1 MEKKPE
7 KYEKNNRFDRFSG
20 CFRHASDDYHTQSS
34 DWPYYYCTLIVCGLS
49 MLLRRLRGLLIMI
62 DWEEISRTE
71 DADEL
76 KEAKLWLFQEN
87 IRLQNERKEFEA
99 VQDKFLKERVCF
111 RREMEELNRRT
122 VMERKRLKEENLF
135 FEKKLTILQDG
146 FRQLEEDRR
155 SLDREKK
162 ALEEERTSCFLTQ
175 NENAL
180 QENTAQI
187 LFRGINNSL
196 ALRKRYKDLLK
207 IFHPDN
213 LFGDEELVQMI
224 NREYLRRK
232 KDE

>member
-1 MEKKPE
+1 
-7 KYEKNNRFDRFSG
+7 
-20 CFRHASDDYHTQSS
+20 
-34 DWPYYYCTLIVCGLS
+34 
-49 MLLRRLRGLLIMI
+49 MI
-62 DWEEISRTE
+62 DWEEVNRAQDT
-71 DADEL
+71 DEL
-76 KEAKLWLFQEN
+76 RSAKLWLFQEN

-99 VQDKFLKERVCF
+99 TQEKFLNERVRF

-135 FEKKLTILQDG
+135 FEKKMAILENG

-155 SLDREKK
+155 NFDRQKQ
-162 ALEEERTSCFLTQ
+162 ALEEERTSRQSEEKEEILS
-175 NENAL
+175 EDIAR
-180 QENTAQI
+180 I
-187 LFRGINNSL
+187 LFRGITNSL

-232 KDE
+232 REEL

>member
-1 MEKKPE
+1 
-7 KYEKNNRFDRFSG
+7 
-20 CFRHASDDYHTQSS
+20 
-34 DWPYYYCTLIVCGLS
+34 
-49 MLLRRLRGLLIMI
+49 MI

-162 ALEEERTSCFLTQ
+162 ALEEERTSYFLTQ

>member
-1 MEKKPE
+1 
-7 KYEKNNRFDRFSG
+7 
-20 CFRHASDDYHTQSS
+20 
-34 DWPYYYCTLIVCGLS
+34 
-49 MLLRRLRGLLIMI
+49 MI
-62 DWEEISRTE
+62 DWEEVNRAQDT
-71 DADEL
+71 DEL
-76 KEAKLWLFQEN
+76 RSAKLWLFQEN

-99 VQDKFLKERVCF
+99 TQEKFLNERVRF

-135 FEKKLTILQDG
+135 FEKKMAILENG

-155 SLDREKK
+155 NFDRQKQ
-162 ALEEERTSCFLTQ
+162 ALEDERTSRQSEEKEEILS
-175 NENAL
+175 EDIAR
-180 QENTAQI
+180 I
-187 LFRGINNSL
+187 LFRGITNSL

-232 KDE
+232 REEL

>member
-1 MEKKPE
+1 
-7 KYEKNNRFDRFSG
+7 
-20 CFRHASDDYHTQSS
+20 
-34 DWPYYYCTLIVCGLS
+34 
-49 MLLRRLRGLLIMI
+49 MI
-62 DWEEISRTE
+62 DWEEVNRAQDT
-71 DADEL
+71 DEL
-76 KEAKLWLFQEN
+76 RSAKLWLFQEN

-99 VQDKFLKERVCF
+99 TQEKFLNERVRF

-135 FEKKLTILQDG
+135 FEKKMAILENG

-155 SLDREKK
+155 NFDRQMQ
-162 ALEEERTSCFLTQ
+162 ALEDERTSRQL
-175 NENAL
+175 EEKEEILSEDIAR
-180 QENTAQI
+180 I
-187 LFRGINNSL
+187 LFRGITNSL

-232 KDE
+232 REEL